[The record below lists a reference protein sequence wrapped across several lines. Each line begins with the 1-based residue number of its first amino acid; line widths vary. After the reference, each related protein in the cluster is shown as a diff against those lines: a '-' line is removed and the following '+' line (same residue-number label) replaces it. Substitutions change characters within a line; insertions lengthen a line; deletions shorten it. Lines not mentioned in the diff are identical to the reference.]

1 MTPEDLIK
9 FEADIASEFNAGHIR
24 APIHLDGGNES
35 GLIAIFKDVK
45 PGDWCC
51 CSWRAHAKALLH
63 GVPPEEVKAEIMA
76 GRSMGLCFPSHKFIS
91 SAIVGGI
98 VPIAVGIALAIQRAG
113 GNEKVFVFSGDMT
126 ATTGIYHECIQYA
139 AGHAL
144 PIRFVVEDNGMSVC
158 SETWETWG
166 IRQKPKDLERRFVY
180 HLGFQHS
187 GAGKRIQF

>member
-1 MTPEDLIK
+1 
-9 FEADIASEFNAGHIR
+9 
-24 APIHLDGGNES
+24 
-35 GLIAIFKDVK
+35 
-45 PGDWCC
+45 
-51 CSWRAHAKALLH
+51 LH

-76 GRSMGLCFPSHKFIS
+76 GRSMTLCFPSHRFIS

-98 VPIAVGIALAIQRAG
+98 VPIAVGIALEIQRSG
-113 GNEKVFVFSGDMT
+113 GDEKVWVFSGDMT

-180 HLGFQHS
+180 HLGFPHS